1 MANEKFKNP
10 YEEEID
16 DPEIRISPTICWFV
30 AGIFLGLMVLPPLL
44 RNLMAALETNGW
56 IPAIEFFVRP
66 TDEAINLLAQK
77 KESDPRIVRQSPNFI
92 DHRESWE
99 LKLEGADF
107 TEAPRRHLQ
116 AMLTAVLQ
124 EGNRK
129 TVMGEDGWLF
139 FRPAIDSLTGYGPLK
154 SEPDSVAKDPT
165 RPPWQGPKPAIVEFA
180 RQLQA
185 EDVELMLVPI
195 PVKPMIY
202 GLNGKPLEAPLLHK
216 DAPKFYAELEDAGVT
231 VLDLAPLLSDWAKD
245 TAVFLKQDTH
255 WNPRTM
261 ERCARFVS
269 DTIRRRPWFEEV
281 DSQPNRFS
289 YQPGKAEYIG
299 DLVEKLDF
307 PEGRN
312 PFNVEKVSLTHVI
325 NTKTREPAD
334 IYDRD
339 SPVVLLGDSFT
350 NIFSAESMHWGTNAG
365 FAQHLARH
373 LGLSVD
379 TIAQNGQASTGVR
392 RTLASRPGA
401 LEGKK
406 LVIWAIAA
414 RDLFLS
420 ETVARETNVEW
431 RSVAF
436 NPEPKP
442 KELPVGALV
451 VKGEMIERAAVQ
463 DPKTVPYPASLYAAK
478 YRITEVIQ
486 GDYMEGEVLVFHW
499 GFRERKLLP
508 SAAYQ
513 VGDSRELVLV
523 PFDSQSELQSI
534 NRADLDEFLL
544 LPFWAIEE

>member
-139 FRPAIDSLTGYGPLK
+139 FR
-154 SEPDSVAKDPT
+154 
-165 RPPWQGPKPAIVEFA
+165 PAIVEFA

-325 NTKTREPAD
+325 NTKTREPA
-334 IYDRD
+334 
-339 SPVVLLGDSFT
+339 
-350 NIFSAESMHWGTNAG
+350 
-365 FAQHLARH
+365 ARH